1 MHRFKFKRTFPSHAA
16 TLMLGLT
23 LGGSAIAQ
31 DAKPLI
37 PSLEGV
43 PTQGL
48 TLPAVAEAPA
58 ANKPLPL
65 PPQQTPAPAPAA
77 AESTPPAAQTPAA
90 AQPPAG
96 GQAQVP
102 PPPPPGL
109 PPGAQPAVL
118 RTNKVVLSIGNS
130 QKIQEFTKKNLVKAE
145 TPRSDILKISPIEG
159 DPTTV
164 LLTGLQA
171 GTTQVT
177 LTDVDNKTEVVEVI
191 VQFDVQYLKTLLQ
204 QTVPTANITPV
215 PGGNNTVILTGFVAR
230 AEEVQPVLAA
240 AASVVGGADHVIN
253 ALRVG
258 GVMQVQL
265 DVKVATVSRD
275 QLRRMSFDFFTDGQN
290 HTFASTVGQGFII
303 PSAGI
308 TGALP
313 TGFPLITNTVGSPNG
328 APPNL
333 FLGLFNS
340 KQDFFGLLQALRN
353 ENLIK
358 VLAEPTLVTLSGK
371 SASFI
376 SGGEQA
382 IPVPAGLGQV
392 GVQFEEFGTRLNFL
406 PILLGDGKIWI
417 EVEPEISDLN
427 AAFGTTINGTN
438 VPGRSTQRVHTTVML
453 EPGQTFVIG
462 GLIERRVT
470 ASTAKTPIVGDLP
483 FLGAAF
489 SAKSYDETETELL
502 ITVTPYLIDGMSCD
516 QAPKVFPGQE
526 TRSPDDFELFLEGI
540 LEAPRGP
547 RQVFPDH
554 HYVPAFKNGPSA
566 SSIPCA
572 GGDGA
577 CNKAGGCAACDAG
590 KPITATTPGA
600 AAAVTIGTPD
610 VRSADQ
616 STPKDLPATLP
627 SPQRGPGDR

>member
-1 MHRFKFKRTFPSHAA
+1 MHRFKFKRKFPSHAA

-23 LGGSAIAQ
+23 LSGGAWAQ
-31 DAKPLI
+31 ELKPLI
-37 PSLEGV
+37 PSLG
-43 PTQGL
+43 GASGAGFN
-48 TLPAVAEAPA
+48 LPAVGE
-58 ANKPLPL
+58 
-65 PPQQTPAPAPAA
+65 PPVAGKPAPL
-77 AESTPPAAQTPAA
+77 Q
-90 AQPPAG
+90 QPPVG
-96 GQAQVP
+96 NPQT
-102 PPPPPGL
+102 PPGL

-118 RTNKVVLSIGNS
+118 RASKVVISIGS
-130 QKIQEFTKKNLVKAE
+130 TQKLQEFTKKNLVKAE
-145 TPRSDILKISPIEG
+145 TPRANIVKISPIEG

-164 LLTGLQA
+164 LLTGLEA
-171 GTTQVT
+171 GTTSVT
-177 LTDVDNKTEVVEVI
+177 MTDVDGKVEVVDVV

-215 PGGNNTVILTGFVAR
+215 PGGNNTVILTGSVAR
-230 AEEVQPVLAA
+230 AEDVQPILAT

-265 DVKVATVSRD
+265 DVKIATVSRD
-275 QLRRMSFDFFTDGQN
+275 LLRRMSFDFFTDGQN
-290 HTFASTVGQGFII
+290 HTFASTVGQGFLI
-303 PSAGI
+303 PAAGI

-313 TGFPLITNTVGSPNG
+313 TGFPLIQNTVGSPNG

-427 AAFGTTINGTN
+427 PAFGTVINGTS

-470 ASTAKTPIVGDLP
+470 AATAKVPVIGELP
-483 FLGAAF
+483 FIGAAF
-489 SAKSYDETETELL
+489 SAKSFDETETELL
-502 ITVTPYLIDGMSCD
+502 ISVTPYLVDPQSCD

-554 HYVPAFKNGPSA
+554 HYVPAFKNSPTA
-566 SSIPCA
+566 STIPCA
-572 GGDGA
+572 GGGKDGA
-577 CNKAGGCAACDAG
+577 CKTPGCTSCEVG
-590 KPITATTPGA
+590 KPAVATIPGA
-600 AAAVTIGTPD
+600 TASPTVPD
-610 VRSADQ
+610 ARISVDASSTKDQ
-616 STPKDLPATLP
+616 QPTNLP
-627 SPQRGPGDR
+627 SVPGTRAAGDR

>member
-1 MHRFKFKRTFPSHAA
+1 MHRFKCKRKFPSHAA

-23 LGGSAIAQ
+23 LSGGAWAQ
-31 DAKPLI
+31 ELKPLI
-37 PSLEGV
+37 PSLGSA
-43 PTQGL
+43 PGAGFN
-48 TLPAVAEAPA
+48 LPALGEPPAAGKPAPMQQPPA
-58 ANKPLPL
+58 ANP
-65 PPQQTPAPAPAA
+65 QTPPI
-77 AESTPPAAQTPAA
+77 T
-90 AQPPAG
+90 
-96 GQAQVP
+96 
-102 PPPPPGL
+102 PPGL

-118 RTNKVVLSIGNS
+118 RSSKVVISIGS
-130 QKIQEFTKKNLVKAE
+130 TQKLQEYTKKNLVKAE
-145 TPRSDILKISPIEG
+145 TPRANIVKISPIDG

-164 LLTGLQA
+164 LLTGLEA
-171 GTTQVT
+171 GTTQIT
-177 LTDVDNKTEVVEVI
+177 LTDVDGKIEVVDVV

-215 PGGNNTVILTGFVAR
+215 PGGNNSVILTGSVAR
-230 AEEVQPVLAA
+230 AEDVQPILATS
-240 AASVVGGADHVIN
+240 ASVVGGADHVIN
-253 ALRVG
+253 AMRVG

-265 DVKVATVSRD
+265 DVKIATVSRD
-275 QLRRMSFDFFTDGQN
+275 LLRRMSFDFFTDGQN
-290 HTFASTVGQGFII
+290 HTFASTVGQGFLI

-313 TGFPLITNTVGSPNG
+313 TGFPIISNTVGSPNG

-417 EVEPEISDLN
+417 EVEPEISNLN
-427 AAFGTTINGTN
+427 PAFGTVINGTS

-462 GLIERRVT
+462 GLIERRVI
-470 ASTAKTPIVGDLP
+470 AATAKVPIIGELP

-502 ITVTPYLIDGMSCD
+502 ISVTPYLVDPQSCD

-554 HYVPAFKNGPSA
+554 HYVPAFKNGPTA
-566 SSIPCA
+566 STIPCA
-572 GGDGA
+572 GGKDGA
-577 CNKAGGCAACDAG
+577 CKTPGCTSCEVG
-590 KPITATTPGA
+590 KPVVATGPSTTASP
-600 AAAVTIGTPD
+600 AVLDARTNVEASSTK
-610 VRSADQ
+610 DQ
-616 STPKDLPATLP
+616 QPTNLP
-627 SPQRGPGDR
+627 SVPGTRGAGDR

>member
-1 MHRFKFKRTFPSHAA
+1 MHRFKFKQSFPSRAA
-16 TLMLGLT
+16 TLMLGLSLT
-23 LGGSAIAQ
+23 GSAMAQ
-31 DAKPLI
+31 EIRPLI
-37 PSLEGV
+37 PALGSAPGA
-43 PTQGL
+43 GL
-48 TLPAVAEAPA
+48 SLPAISEM
-58 ANKPLPL
+58 
-65 PPQQTPAPAPAA
+65 PPVVRPVPSQQTPVVN
-77 AESTPPAAQTPAA
+77 Q
-90 AQPPAG
+90 QP
-96 GQAQVP
+96 QAT
-102 PPPPPGL
+102 PPGL
-109 PPGAQPAVL
+109 PTGAQPAVQ
-118 RTNKVVLSIGNS
+118 RPSKVVIAIQST
-130 QKIQEFTKKNLVKAE
+130 QKLQEYTKKNLVKAE
-145 TPRSDILKISPIEG
+145 TPRNDIVKISPIEG

-164 LLTGLQA
+164 LLTGLGA
-171 GTTQVT
+171 GSTQIT
-177 LTDVDNKTEVVEVI
+177 LTDSDGKVEVVDVI

-215 PGGNNTVILTGFVAR
+215 PGGNNTVILTGSVAR
-230 AEEVQPVLAA
+230 AEDIAPILATA
-240 AASVVGGADHVIN
+240 GSVVGGAEHVIN

-265 DVKVATVSRD
+265 DVKIATVSRD
-275 QLRRMSFDFFTDGQN
+275 LLRRMSFDFFTDGQS
-290 HTFASTVGQGFII
+290 HTFASTVGQGFLI
-303 PSAGI
+303 PAAGI

-313 TGFPLITNTVGSPNG
+313 TGFPIITNTVGSPNG
-328 APPNL
+328 APANL

-371 SASFI
+371 SASFL

-427 AAFGTTINGTN
+427 PAFGTVINGTS

-462 GLIERRVT
+462 GLIQRRVI
-470 ASTAKTPIVGDLP
+470 AATAKVPIIGELP
-483 FLGAAF
+483 FIGAAF
-489 SAKSYDETETELL
+489 SSKSFDETETELL
-502 ITVTPYLIDGMSCD
+502 ISVTPYLVDPQSCD

-547 RQVFPDH
+547 RKPFQDH
-554 HYVPAFKNGPSA
+554 HYVPAYKNGPTA
-566 SSIPCA
+566 ATIPCA
-572 GGDGA
+572 GGKDGS
-577 CNKAGGCAACDAG
+577 CKTPGCTTCDVG
-590 KPITATTPGA
+590 KPVTATVPA
-600 AAAVTIGTPD
+600 AMASPVVMDAT
-610 VRSADQ
+610 
-616 STPKDLPATLP
+616 STKDLPATLP
-627 SPQRGPGDR
+627 NPQGMRGPGDR